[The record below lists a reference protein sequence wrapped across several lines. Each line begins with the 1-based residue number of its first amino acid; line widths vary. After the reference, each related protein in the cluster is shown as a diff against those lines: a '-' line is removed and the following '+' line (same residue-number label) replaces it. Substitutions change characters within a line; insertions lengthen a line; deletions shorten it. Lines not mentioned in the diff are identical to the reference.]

1 MHEIRDLPEPR
12 PLVDE
17 ERLLLDRL
25 LTRDFPG
32 RDALKDQLRS
42 VRIAADCLTCASR
55 ELTVASKVAR
65 AGVARR
71 IPVEATG
78 ADEDGVPI
86 HVLLHVVDGAIFS
99 VEVFRDDGGE
109 IRRMPS
115 VDSLDV
121 VAI

>member
-1 MHEIRDLPEPR
+1 VHEIRELTVPR

-17 ERLLLDRL
+17 ERLLLNRL

-42 VRIAADCLTCASR
+42 VRVAADCLTCASR
-55 ELTVASKVAR
+55 ELTVPSEVTR
-65 AGVARR
+65 AGIARR

-78 ADEDGVPI
+78 SDEDGVPI
-86 HVLLHVVDGAIFS
+86 HILLHVVDGVISS

-115 VDSLDV
+115 VDSLNV
-121 VAI
+121 LSI